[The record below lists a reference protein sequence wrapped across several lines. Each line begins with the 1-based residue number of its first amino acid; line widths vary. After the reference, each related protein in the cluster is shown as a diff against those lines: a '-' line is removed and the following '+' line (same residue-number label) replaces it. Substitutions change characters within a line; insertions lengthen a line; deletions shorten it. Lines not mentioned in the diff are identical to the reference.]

1 MDESLI
7 DALRVAVTANPEQ
20 VSLRLHLAR
29 LLHKAGDRERADEA
43 VAVVAAVLAVDPRN
57 TDARQLL
64 AMLLAP
70 SDVEVPTPMS
80 GPASAPIDASE
91 TSVPGPMQPERDEFD
106 WHAAEFDLSPVSTR
120 DDRFDIERPATRLA
134 DVGGMREV
142 KQRIEAAFLA
152 PLRNPELRALYGKS
166 LRGGLLLYGPPGCG
180 KTFLA
185 KALAGELDAGFLS
198 IGIAD
203 VLDKWVGASE
213 RNLRAAFD
221 AARAAAPCVLFIDEL
236 DAIGQRRSQ
245 TRGSGLRG
253 VVNELLQEMDGIG
266 AENEGVFVLAATN
279 QPWDV
284 DPALRRPGR
293 LDRTLLVLPPDL
305 EAREAILRDRIAA
318 RPAEAIDTRRL
329 ANATEGFSGADLAH
343 VVESAAEI
351 ALLDSVRTGTARPIS
366 VRDLDTAVRAI
377 TPSTGPWLESARTVL
392 EFGEDDGT
400 HADLKRYLAQ
410 RKRSRR

>member
-1 MDESLI
+1 MDESLL
-7 DALRVAVTANPEQ
+7 DALRSAVTANPDQ
-20 VSLRLHLAR
+20 VPLRLHLAR
-29 LLHKAGDRERADEA
+29 LLVDAGGAERADEA
-43 VAVVAAVLAVDPRN
+43 VALVAGVLVDEPQNKDAQGMLAELLVRQQVDPSTTQVSDDRGAPADSSAVDSTP
-57 TDARQLL
+57 
-64 AMLLAP
+64 
-70 SDVEVPTPMS
+70 DV
-80 GPASAPIDASE
+80 
-91 TSVPGPMQPERDEFD
+91 DEFD
-106 WHAAEFDLSPVSTR
+106 WRAAEAELVPPPVR
-120 DDRFDIERPATRLA
+120 DDRFDIERPDLRLA
-134 DVGGMREV
+134 DVGGMHEV

-180 KTFLA
+180 KTYLA
-185 KALAGELDAGFLS
+185 RALAGELDAGFLS
-198 IGIAD
+198 VGIAD
-203 VLDKWVGASE
+203 VLDKWIGASE

-221 AARAAAPCVLFIDEL
+221 AARAASPCVLFIDEL

-266 AENEGVFVLAATN
+266 SDNDGVFVLAATN

-318 RPAEAIDTRRL
+318 RPTEPVDVHRL
-329 ANATEGFSGADLAH
+329 AAATEGFSGADLAH

-351 ALLDSVRTGTARPIS
+351 ALLDSVRSGTARPIAPK
-366 VRDLDTAVRAI
+366 DLDAAVRAI
-377 TPSTGPWLESARTVL
+377 QPSTGPWLESARTVL

-400 HADLKRYLAQ
+400 HAQLKRYLAQ
-410 RKRSRR
+410 RKRGRR